1 MNSFCKSGRES
12 DGEGTEG
19 PWFQSRS
26 VPLCSSW
33 CVWVCSGQ
41 GSDPKNRA
49 GNGESSS
56 CEAEN
61 GILEMLS
68 GTHPERLGLRVPRFC
83 FSFFSPENFLVPG
96 SHVVPGASSPP
107 SPSAPLPALA
117 QPALVFWLGVLFP
130 ALGMKTGSVPLPGVS
145 QGGCESS
152 SLLPGHF
159 SPPGSLLN
167 KANKPRLFPAQG
179 APCLHR
185 IPQPTFRG
193 LGFFGGTPEAALF
206 LGGLGGRWW
215 SSSPLLPSQNPSL
228 FPALFQG
235 LNLLLLY

>member
-1 MNSFCKSGRES
+1 MGKEPRGRGSKAALSLCAALGASGFVLGRAV
-12 DGEGTEG
+12 T
-19 PWFQSRS
+19 PKT
-26 VPLCSSW
+26 
-33 CVWVCSGQ
+33 GQ
-41 GSDPKNRA
+41 EMGRA
-49 GNGESSS
+49 RVVRQKMR
-56 CEAEN
+56 
-61 GILEMLS
+61 ILEMLS
-68 GTHPERLGLRVPRFC
+68 GTRPERLGLRVPRFC

-130 ALGMKTGSVPLPGVS
+130 ALGMNTGSVPLPGVS

-159 SPPGSLLN
+159 SPPGSSLN

-193 LGFFGGTPEAALF
+193 LGFFGGTPEAAPF

>member
-68 GTHPERLGLRVPRFC
+68 GTRPERLGLRVPRFC

-193 LGFFGGTPEAALF
+193 LGFFGGTPEAAPF